1 MTGAL
6 NKVVNSKKVISIFFI
21 SSLLFAGALI
31 PFVPEAKSAK
41 IVPDNP
47 LSFADWRAELKVE
60 AMDSGISAD
69 TFDRAFAGVEP
80 DPKVIRLDRHQP
92 EFTQTY
98 ATYISKRVSSTR
110 IAKGREKISENTDI
124 LNAVSRKIGV
134 QPRFIAGIWGM
145 ETNYGSYTGGYNV
158 IRSLATLA
166 YDMRRSSYFRTQ
178 LIKALQILEEGHV
191 MPANFKGSWA
201 GAMGQGQFMQSS
213 FFAYAY
219 DFDGDGKKDIW
230 DNKADVFAS
239 IGNYLKEHG
248 WQANRTW
255 GRQVS
260 LPKDVDNLWQQV
272 KQTGKVK
279 YCRRALKDHSK
290 QLTMAQWQ
298 ELGVRTIYGSD
309 LPLVADLEFKA
320 SLVMPAGKDG
330 PAFLTYK
337 NFRALLSYNCSNFYA
352 LGVSLLSDE
361 LK

>member
-1 MTGAL
+1 MTGDL
-6 NKVVNSKKVISIFFI
+6 NKVMNSKKVISIFFI

-41 IVPDNP
+41 TVPDNP

-60 AMDSGISAD
+60 AMASGISAE

-98 ATYISKRVSSTR
+98 AKYISKRVSSTR

-124 LNAVSRKIGV
+124 LNAVSQKIGV
-134 QPRFIAGIWGM
+134 QQRFIAGIWGM

-178 LIKALQILEEGHV
+178 LIKALKILEEGHV

-230 DNKADVFAS
+230 DNKADV
-239 IGNYLKEHG
+239 
-248 WQANRTW
+248 
-255 GRQVS
+255 
-260 LPKDVDNLWQQV
+260 LPQ
-272 KQTGKVK
+272 
-279 YCRRALKDHSK
+279 S
-290 QLTMAQWQ
+290 
-298 ELGVRTIYGSD
+298 EII
-309 LPLVADLEFKA
+309 
-320 SLVMPAGKDG
+320 
-330 PAFLTYK
+330 
-337 NFRALLSYNCSNFYA
+337 
-352 LGVSLLSDE
+352 
-361 LK
+361 